1 MEFLKKIFSILSTL
15 PAFTNLFK
23 KAAQT
28 GKIDPLETLNALST
42 ISPSTKKVADTAM
55 STAQQGG
62 NVPAVMQ
69 ALTNVGEVELMGQ
82 KVNTKTMIQDL
93 KKTGG
98 FCSVLA
104 NMLEKMQGQ
113 SPEEIVAFGK
123 EASNVKNWQDFVK

>member
-1 MEFLKKIFSILSTL
+1 MDFLKKIFSILSTL

-82 KVNTKTMIQDL
+82 KVNTRTMIQDL

>member
-1 MEFLKKIFSILSTL
+1 MEIIKKIFSILSTL

-42 ISPSTKKVADTAM
+42 ISPSTQKVANVAMNTAH
-55 STAQQGG
+55 QGG
-62 NVPAVMQ
+62 NVPDVMQ

-82 KVNTKTMIQDL
+82 KVNTRTMIQDL